1 MSAEDQKE
9 TKQVSSSTFYSLLS
23 EIQKVITEFNDGIP
37 DSIDKI
43 LRDKLPPSTQP
54 YDQEN
59 MVSLLAPADREI
71 DPEVQHIP
79 PKPEQDGLG
88 VVDTPPKITRN
99 ISSFQRQ
106 TSFPQTSRD
115 IGSPQT
121 NKDVGSC
128 IKIRTE
134 VGSGVNKED
143 SSSEL
148 FQNRKMHLPNTDA
161 NQPTTSPIK

>member
-1 MSAEDQKE
+1 MYFKEKVVKKLINQNKMSAEDQKE

-59 MVSLLAPADREI
+59 MVSLLVPADREI

-99 ISSFQRQ
+99 ISSFQRH
-106 TSFPQTSRD
+106 
-115 IGSPQT
+115 
-121 NKDVGSC
+121 K
-128 IKIRTE
+128 
-134 VGSGVNKED
+134 
-143 SSSEL
+143 
-148 FQNRKMHLPNTDA
+148 LPSN
-161 NQPTTSPIK
+161 

>member
-1 MSAEDQKE
+1 MYFKEKVVKKLINQNKMSAEDQKE

-71 DPEVQHIP
+71 DPEV
-79 PKPEQDGLG
+79 
-88 VVDTPPKITRN
+88 
-99 ISSFQRQ
+99 
-106 TSFPQTSRD
+106 
-115 IGSPQT
+115 
-121 NKDVGSC
+121 
-128 IKIRTE
+128 
-134 VGSGVNKED
+134 
-143 SSSEL
+143 
-148 FQNRKMHLPNTDA
+148 
-161 NQPTTSPIK
+161 